1 MAGGELFL
9 IEVAKLAE
17 IEITG
22 LVLDLQMIS
31 FGQGDYDFEML
42 FSAFFEIK
50 FEFCC
55 TRNVVL

>member
-31 FGQGDYDFEML
+31 FGQGNYDFEMH
-42 FSAFFEIK
+42 FSAFLK
-50 FEFCC
+50 
-55 TRNVVL
+55 